1 MGTIAFDPNAR
12 SGRMHSHDRTL
23 AASLGFQ
30 DPDKG
35 DPRHDLACQYLAT
48 PDVARKVVGAFVLPT
63 LTRRAARHFRDDF
76 RGKSW
81 YEFDRLGIPQY
92 ELPVVKGAGDYRSV
106 IGFVDLAIPLS
117 LNSRAVGQVA
127 QGREWD
133 GNRQVLTR
141 WEDIDE
147 VFPHEAAVF
156 VEVKVGPVPVGT
168 ILRQINLYRTFGPLG
183 LPECDSS
190 WVLATVSP
198 YDSSDLA
205 VLKSAGIHH
214 VRLGE
219 AFDAWCREKS
229 SRAADDDADDST
241 SLLV

>member
-48 PDVARKVVGAFVLPT
+48 PDVARKVVAAFVEPT
-63 LTRRAARHFRDDF
+63 LTRHARASDGGGF
-76 RGKSW
+76 RGRAW
-81 YEFDRLGIPQY
+81 MEFGCLGPPQF
-92 ELPVVKGAGDYRSV
+92 ERPVIKGEGQYRSV
-106 IGFVDLAIPLS
+106 VGFVDLVVPIIL
-117 LNSRAVGQVA
+117 LERIVGQKLD
-127 QGREWD
+127 GHDWD
-133 GNRQVLTR
+133 GIRSTERVRPVDSTYRRAAEVL
-141 WEDIDE
+141 
-147 VFPHEAAVF
+147 
-156 VEVKVGPVPVGT
+156 VEVKVGPVPIGSV
-168 ILRQINLYRTFGPLG
+168 LRQLNLYRTFLYPGYLVPDLF
-183 LPECDSS
+183 

-198 YDSSDLA
+198 YDPSDLA
-205 VLKSAGIHH
+205 VLKSANVHH

-229 SRAADDDADDST
+229 SRADDGTVDST